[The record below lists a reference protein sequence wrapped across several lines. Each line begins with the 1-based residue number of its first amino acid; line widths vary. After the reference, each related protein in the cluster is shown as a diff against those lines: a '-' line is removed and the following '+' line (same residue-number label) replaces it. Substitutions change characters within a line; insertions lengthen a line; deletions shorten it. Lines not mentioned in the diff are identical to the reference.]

1 MGNYNI
7 LIIFGILLTIYLVY
21 CITKP
26 ADKKPEPSQEQKDLA
41 AIELLKG
48 GDPSQIASKEGIS
61 VEELENWKKD
71 FLDGA
76 STFAGNR
83 RYYSERDSL
92 STKDIQWFEKT
103 CEKYIGSDWKKITNY
118 DNRNR

>member
-26 ADKKPEPSQEQKDLA
+26 ADKKPEPSKTQKDLA
-41 AIELLKG
+41 AIELLRG

-61 VEELENWKKD
+61 VEELENWKKS
-71 FLDGA
+71 FLDDA
-76 STFAGNR
+76 VAFDETKNT
-83 RYYSERDSL
+83 YMDNVIML
-92 STKDIQWFEKT
+92 KKDIQWFEKT
-103 CEKYIGSDWKKITNY
+103 CEKHIGSDWKKITNY
-118 DNRNR
+118 DNRNN